1 MNLDQAM
8 TMFIIKNEKTK
19 RLFDNGSNQL
29 RKLGAGVIKSHL
41 DLLTQDWEVV
51 VDMKIY
57 YITSAEESS
66 EEDTLELT
74 APS

>member
-8 TMFIIKNEKTK
+8 TMFIIKNEKTE
-19 RLFDNGSNQL
+19 RLFDYESNQV

-41 DLLTQDWEVV
+41 DQLTQYWEVV

-57 YITSAEESS
+57 YNEC
-66 EEDTLELT
+66 
-74 APS
+74 